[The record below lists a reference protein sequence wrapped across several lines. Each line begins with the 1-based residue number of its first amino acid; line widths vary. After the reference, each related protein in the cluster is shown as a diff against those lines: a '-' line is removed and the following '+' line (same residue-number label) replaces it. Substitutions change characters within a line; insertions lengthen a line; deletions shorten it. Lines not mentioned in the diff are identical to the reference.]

1 MARQRNSILVHHFD
15 RYIEE
20 KQKNCVEEFEECANR
35 FKETKDNFK
44 KNLNLVP
51 LFFHIFLYENDRSIS
66 FAASGL
72 CRRAETLVVERLSTL
87 QRGKM

>member
-35 FKETKDNFK
+35 FKETKDNLK

-51 LFFHIFLYENDRSIS
+51 LS
-66 FAASGL
+66 
-72 CRRAETLVVERLSTL
+72 
-87 QRGKM
+87 K